1 MSQVKDH
8 EISCEECK
16 EFMIDEQ
23 MDKSLQSFLEN
34 KFRAILKEEWQTK
47 IEFDKR
53 IVRLEKKI
61 IWLIAAN
68 IIELGALLSLIINQ
82 IK

>member
-1 MSQVKDH
+1 M
-8 EISCEECK
+8 
-16 EFMIDEQ
+16 MDEQ
-23 MDKSLQSFLEN
+23 IDKSLQSFLEN
-34 KFRAILKEEWQTK
+34 KFRSILQEEWQTK

-82 IK
+82 IN